1 VVRFARVPLAALAL
15 CSLVGAVPPAAR
27 AQVFLASEPHPAFSI
42 GPLFVVATVTPD
54 LGPVT
59 VRMSWSLTL
68 PPGRRADDLRQDLFL
83 LLPAELV
90 PPPGGGGPEDP
101 TLRAVV
107 ESRGFVVLSEGR
119 LPLHARDRA
128 KLGTGAESDAT
139 GQYAPFVTFYKKGTV
154 AAQAGV
160 GTFVKI
166 PWTPLMVDPVSLIS
180 LTLSLRDLI
189 TPKPA
194 TWIEEL
200 FYGRRHVLTL
210 GAGSPGTVAL
220 YSMYLDQ
227 REQVVRLA
235 RDFSVLNAA
244 FADSDH
250 LRIDEIAPPAA
261 TRRPSRVR
269 AGVETVS
276 LPLAAS
282 EGNVPQVL
290 RVQFSYFRGRIAWRP
305 ILISLL
311 FLVLGNV
318 MGAIMFAKEVGR
330 FFGGRFHVGRRDG
343 NGRERG
349 VIHAPDTLDRI
360 VPGSTTE
367 RELLSLCGP
376 PVEEHAVPARTRR
389 TLIYRGTRTVP
400 HRRFSVGWVGTVS
413 HWDVEHHEV
422 AVELESGRV
431 TNVETRVRRARL

>member
-1 VVRFARVPLAALAL
+1 MPTAAT
-15 CSLVGAVPPAAR
+15 G
-27 AQVFLASEPHPAFSI
+27 QVFLASEPHPPFSV

-59 VRMSWSLTL
+59 VRVSWSLSL
-68 PPGRRADDLRQDLFL
+68 SPGRRGEDLRQDLFL
-83 LLPAELV
+83 LWPAELV
-90 PPPGGGGPEDP
+90 PPASGAGPGDP
-101 TLRAVV
+101 TLRAFV
-107 ESRGFVVLSEGR
+107 ERRGFVVLSEGR
-119 LPLHARDRA
+119 LPIHARDRA
-128 KLGTGAESDAT
+128 KLGTGAESDPT
-139 GQYAPFVTFYKKGTV
+139 GQHAPFVTFYKRGTV
-154 AAQAGV
+154 AAQAGI
-160 GTFVKI
+160 GTFVRI
-166 PWTPLMVDPVSLIS
+166 PWTPLLVDPVSLIS
-180 LTLSLRDLI
+180 LTMSLRDLI

-250 LRIDEIAPPAA
+250 LRIDEIAPAAA

-311 FLVLGNV
+311 FLVLGNI
-318 MGAIMFAKEVGR
+318 MGAIMFAKEVQR
-330 FFGGRFHVGRRDG
+330 FFGSRLHVGRRDG
-343 NGRERG
+343 PGRHEG
-349 VIHAPDTLDRI
+349 VVHAPTTLERI

-367 RELLSLCGP
+367 RELVSLCGA
-376 PVEEHAVPARTRR
+376 PVEEHHMPSRERR
-389 TLIYRGTRTVP
+389 TLIYRGTRTIP
-400 HRRFSVGWVGTVS
+400 NRRLSMGWLGTVR

-422 AVELESGRV
+422 VVEVEAGRV
-431 TNVETRVRRARL
+431 ANVEMRVRRARL